1 MSIYTFH
8 ALEPAVAT
16 TDAVD
21 PADIILVYDASTG
34 KTSRMTRGQMGDS
47 VVTTETTGAT
57 LAATGLS
64 ILSTIASNYLL
75 ATPIPGR
82 RKYLHAPTPT
92 TVKKV
97 VLSSTDGS
105 ITFGTSLSNVLA
117 FSTVAVLDQ
126 TIELF
131 AASTTK
137 WLILNTGGSTVAS
150 AIATSTST

>member
-8 ALEPAVAT
+8 ALEPAVAA
-16 TDAVD
+16 TDSAD
-21 PADIILVYDASTG
+21 PTDIVLVYDSSTG
-34 KTSRMTRGQMGDS
+34 KTSRMTRGQAMDAS
-47 VVTTETTGAT
+47 VTTETTGAT
-57 LAATGLS
+57 LNAFGIS
-64 ILSTIASNYLL
+64 VLSTIASNYLL
-75 ATPIPGR
+75 PTPVTGR
-82 RKYLHAPTPT
+82 RKILHAPNPT

-105 ITFGTSLSNVLA
+105 ITFGSSLSNVLA

-126 TIELF
+126 TIELV